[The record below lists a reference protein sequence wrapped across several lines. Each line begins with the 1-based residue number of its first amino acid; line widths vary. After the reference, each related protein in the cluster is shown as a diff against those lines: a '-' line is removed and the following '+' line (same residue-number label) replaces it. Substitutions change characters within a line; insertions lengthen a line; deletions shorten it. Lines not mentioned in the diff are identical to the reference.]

1 MSEKILLQVKDLHV
15 ETEGQPILKGITLTI
30 RAGETHAIMGPNGSG
45 KSTLSKVIAGDPE
58 YTVTSGSIEYE
69 VNGKLVNL
77 LELEADER
85 AQAGIF
91 LGFQYPVEIPGVS
104 NSLFLRTAL
113 NQICKAGGIP
123 EVSQEAFDKLLA
135 SKMKL
140 LNMKDSFATREL
152 NVDFS
157 GGEKKRNEILQ
168 MAVLSPRL
176 AFLDETDSGL
186 DVDSLKNIGENIA
199 KLKTPRTAMVLV
211 THYQRLLDYV
221 VPDVVHILSQGKII
235 KTGGK
240 ELAPQIE
247 SLGFESFI
255 LEASKV

>member
-1 MSEKILLQVKDLHV
+1 MNERILLQVTDLVV
-15 ETEGQPILKGITLTI
+15 EAEGQSILKGLSLTI
-30 RAGETHAIMGPNGSG
+30 KPGEVHAIMGPNGSG

-58 YTVTSGSIEYE
+58 YTVVGGSIQYE
-69 VNGKLVNL
+69 VNGKMIEL

-135 SKMKL
+135 EKMKM

-199 KLKTPRTAMVLV
+199 KLKTSRTALVLV

-221 VPDVVHILSQGKII
+221 VPDVIHILSQGRIV
-235 KTGGK
+235 KTGSK
-240 ELAPQIE
+240 ELAHQIE
-247 SLGFESFI
+247 ASGFEAFV
-255 LEASKV
+255 K